1 MTPKWKKEQK
11 EFAVSVTYHEQR
23 GSQCYIP
30 KPIMK
35 ILGNPKKIKFSIKN
49 KRIEIEAEE

>member
-23 GSQCYIP
+23 GIP

-35 ILGNPKKIKFSIKN
+35 ILGNPKRIKFSIKN